1 MHNLKWS
8 KPEKEVARRAFNA
21 AYARECDTI
30 RTELAEMIG
39 RAAAPQDLWRIH
51 DYLTEQRR
59 RIDEKYDYR
68 YSVLHFLF
76 ARLLNEEWID
86 EDDLEGLRED
96 KIQFIIGIANL
107 GD

>member
-1 MHNLKWS
+1 MNDLKWS
-8 KPEKEVARRAFNA
+8 KTEKEAARRAFNA

-30 RTELAEMIG
+30 KAKLAEMID
-39 RAAAPQDLWRIH
+39 RAAAPKDLWQIH
-51 DYLTEQRR
+51 DYLTNQRR

-68 YSVLHFLF
+68 YSTLHFLF

-86 EDDLEGLRED
+86 ENDLEGLKDD
-96 KIQFIIGIANL
+96 KIQLIIGIANL